1 MSRINAW
8 NVCKSI
14 LMDVFAFMCLL
25 MSYHSRR
32 IYLYKLFVIYT
43 RILKKER
50 IFMNSHLPVTNSFAL
65 FPDHCSSGGD
75 AKKREGVR
83 RSPEETRPHPT
94 AAIQVPA
101 QRTARRP
108 ELSTSRLIGR
118 DIRRIMIVTDDW
130 LLLICRARDV
140 TRHWLCNCQVTCW
153 S

>member
-1 MSRINAW
+1 M
-8 NVCKSI
+8 NV
-14 LMDVFAFMCLL
+14 A
-25 MSYHSRR
+25 HS
-32 IYLYKLFVIYT
+32 
-43 RILKKER
+43 
-50 IFMNSHLPVTNSFAL
+50 VTYSFAW

-108 ELSTSRLIGR
+108 ELNTPRLIGR
-118 DIRRIMIVTDDW
+118 DIHRIMIDSDDW

-140 TRHWLCNCQVTCW
+140 TRHWCVTVR
-153 S
+153 